1 MTEFTITTPAV
12 LFPAISLLILAY
24 MNKFL
29 AISTLIRKLKDKFVE
44 SEDQNILAQLRNLR
58 RRIIIIRNMQW
69 LAVFALFLC
78 VLSMYFIF
86 ENQHVT
92 AKNLFI
98 AGMISLLASLFLS
111 LREIHLS
118 IVALGLELNDM
129 EHHLIE
135 KKSLLRKIEE
145 LDF

>member
-29 AISTLIRKLKDKFVE
+29 AITTLIRKLKDKYIQD
-44 SEDQNILAQLRNLR
+44 EDENILPQLRNLR
-58 RRIIIIRNMQW
+58 RRMIIIRNMQW

-78 VLSMYFIF
+78 ILSIYFVF
-86 ENQHVT
+86 ENQQVT
-92 AKNLFI
+92 AKNLFV
-98 AGMISLLASLFLS
+98 AGMISLLSSLFLS

-118 IVALGLELNDM
+118 IVSIGLELKDV
-129 EHHLIE
+129 EHHLKE
-135 KKSLLRKIEE
+135 KKSFLRKIEE
-145 LDF
+145 FEL